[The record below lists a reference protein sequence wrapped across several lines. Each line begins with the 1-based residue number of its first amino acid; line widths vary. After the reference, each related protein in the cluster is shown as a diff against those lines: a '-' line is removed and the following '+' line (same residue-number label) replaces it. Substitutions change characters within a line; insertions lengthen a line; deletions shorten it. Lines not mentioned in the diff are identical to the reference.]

1 MPLTSSTKDHHTDH
15 TTSTLQ
21 NLYTKLQKTLE
32 DPRTSMQDSALDIVV
47 EMERTIQSLLT
58 NDTSGVYTLDSRRS
72 KRYGLGD
79 TLSLSIIE
87 SPFRARLASEAQV
100 MERVVGRGL
109 STQHL
114 L

>member
-1 MPLTSSTKDHHTDH
+1 
-15 TTSTLQ
+15 
-21 NLYTKLQKTLE
+21 
-32 DPRTSMQDSALDIVV
+32 MQDSALNIIV
-47 EMERTIQSLLT
+47 EMEDTIQSILA

-79 TLSLSIIE
+79 TLSPSSVE

-100 MERVVGRGL
+100 MKTVVGRGL